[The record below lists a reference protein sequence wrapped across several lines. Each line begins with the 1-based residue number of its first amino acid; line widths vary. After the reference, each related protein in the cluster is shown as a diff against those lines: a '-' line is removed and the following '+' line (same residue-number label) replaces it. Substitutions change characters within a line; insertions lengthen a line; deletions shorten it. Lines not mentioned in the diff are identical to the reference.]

1 MMGFLIFLPI
11 IAAIIGIII
20 ALICFIGIGL
30 IIMGC
35 TGVAMNKIYL
45 KQMKTKNNI
54 SKPFFNIS
62 SIILGIIFILFP
74 LGYVLSSII
83 FSLSSK

>member
-1 MMGFLIFLPI
+1 MGFLIFLPV

-20 ALICFIGIGL
+20 GFICFIGICL
-30 IIMGC
+30 IVMGG

-45 KQMKTKNNI
+45 KQMKIKNSLSN
-54 SKPFFNIS
+54 PLFNIL

-74 LGYVLSSII
+74 LGYVLYGII
-83 FSLSSK
+83 CSLSSK

>member
-1 MMGFLIFLPI
+1 MGFLIFLPF

-20 ALICFIGIGL
+20 ALICFIGTCL
-30 IIMGC
+30 IIIGG
-35 TGVAMNKIYL
+35 TGIAMNKIYL
-45 KQMKTKNNI
+45 KQMKTKNNEL
-54 SKPFFNIS
+54 KLLFNIT

-74 LGYVLSSII
+74 LGYVLSEVI

>member
-1 MMGFLIFLPI
+1 MGFLIFLPF

-20 ALICFIGIGL
+20 ALVCFIGTCL
-30 IIMGC
+30 IIIGG
-35 TGVAMNKIYL
+35 TGIAMNKIYL
-45 KQMKTKNNI
+45 KQVKAEN
-54 SKPFFNIS
+54 SVLKPLFNTS

-74 LGYVLSSII
+74 LGYVLSEVI

>member
-1 MMGFLIFLPI
+1 MGSLVVLPF

-20 ALICFIGIGL
+20 AVICFIGIGL
-30 IIMGC
+30 IIMGG
-35 TGVAMNKIYL
+35 TGIAMNKIYF
-45 KQMKTKNNI
+45 KQMKTKDSV
-54 SKPFFNIS
+54 SKPLFNIS

-74 LGYVLSSII
+74 LGYVLSGII

>member
-1 MMGFLIFLPI
+1 MVFLILLPY

-20 ALICFIGIGL
+20 VITCFIGICL
-30 IIMGC
+30 IIIGG
-35 TGVAMNKIYL
+35 TGIAMNKLYL
-45 KQMKTKNNI
+45 KQMKTKNNV
-54 SKPFFNIS
+54 SKPLFNTS

-74 LGYVLSSII
+74 LGYVLSDII